1 MTKWSKVPCLRK
13 QCDRQGLNYGPPDLE
28 FEVLT
33 TQPLTPL
40 TPPQVLIDSCI
51 YSLHILSIHIVVSR
65 SQRRFEVIFI

>member
-33 TQPLTPL
+33 TQPLTP
-40 TPPQVLIDSCI
+40 PQVLIDSCI
-51 YSLHILSIHIVVSR
+51 CSLHILSIHIVVSR